1 MKTLLKVT
9 AGALA
14 YPSFFLSLFLLLHA
28 APPAAAALTLP
39 KMLAAALAAYV
50 AVAGLAGGAL
60 GLALGYASLMNR
72 RRNWQAWRGLGWGLW
87 STMLTGLAAALLSAG
102 SVFRVAAPQP
112 AFDAAFGENWQQQI
126 PSELSSQM
134 LAPRWSWSLPESPEP
149 RVVSDVAAVTL
160 PDGQV
165 LTADIWRPPEG
176 VGTTGV
182 AYLYINMGGWRANS
196 RDACETLFRHLTGQ
210 GHVVV
215 SFVSRQ
221 RGETDV
227 VGMVG
232 DIKRA
237 ILWLKEA
244 GTSYGVDPGKIVI
257 AGGSAGGHLA
267 LLTAYSAGAPG
278 LTPADLAGE
287 DTSVRAAVGYYAPN
301 DLLTY
306 YEIEGRRPS
315 SWFDQLGEFVYL
327 RAASDEGLG
336 VADTTDLIMRELLGG
351 LPDEAP
357 DMYRLA
363 TVSNYVGPNTPPTL
377 LFHGRHDSA
386 APIAS
391 TRALVA
397 RLTEAG
403 VPAALIEMPATEH
416 AFDYVLPELSP
427 PAQASFYYLDRFLA
441 LIAVSS
447 AK

>member
-1 MKTLLKVT
+1 VS
-9 AGALA
+9 APHVG
-14 YPSFFLSLFLLLHA
+14 FEA
-28 APPAAAALTLP
+28 AF
-39 KMLAAALAAYV
+39 
-50 AVAGLAGGAL
+50 GQ
-60 GLALGYASLMNR
+60 
-72 RRNWQAWRGLGWGLW
+72 NWQA
-87 STMLTGLAAALLSAG
+87 
-102 SVFRVAAPQP
+102 
-112 AFDAAFGENWQQQI
+112 QI
-126 PSELSSQM
+126 PPELSSRM
-134 LAPRWSWSLPESPEP
+134 LASRWSWSLPEAPEP
-149 RVVSDVAAVTL
+149 RLEKNVVAVTL
-160 PDGQV
+160 PDGAQ
-165 LTADIWRPPEG
+165 LTADVWLPPEG
-176 VGTTGV
+176 LESTGV
-182 AYLYINMGGWRANS
+182 GFLYVNMGGWRANS
-196 RDACETLFRHLTGQ
+196 ADSGHVLFRHLAGQ

-215 SFVSRQ
+215 SFVSRP

-232 DIKRA
+232 DIKRG

-244 GTSYGVDPGKIVI
+244 GPAYGVEPDKIVI

-267 LLTAYSAGAPG
+267 LLTAYSAGAAN
-278 LTPADLAGE
+278 LTPNDLAGE

-315 SWFDQLGEFVYL
+315 SWFDQVGEFVYL

-391 TRALVA
+391 TRALYA

-427 PAQASFYYLDRFLA
+427 PAQASFYYLDRFMA
-441 LIAVSS
+441 FIAVSS